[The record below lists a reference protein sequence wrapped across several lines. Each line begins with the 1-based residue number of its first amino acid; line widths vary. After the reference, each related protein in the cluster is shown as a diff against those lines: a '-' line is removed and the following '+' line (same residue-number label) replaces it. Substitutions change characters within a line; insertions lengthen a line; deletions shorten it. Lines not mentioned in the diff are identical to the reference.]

1 MKVILM
7 GILLLFMNSASA
19 DEFSEKQARTYIERS
34 TSDWKSHLDESIRH
48 IENGNP
54 SLNGSWKEL
63 DSLVNEDG
71 AFPIWRLTRA
81 KNENESADFNMWLQH
96 KVLAVAADG
105 RYSYIY
111 AGNLMKAAKGNDHDM
126 TQAAVMLVHGRL
138 ALQLDS
144 ARCND
149 RVDVMNIMIAYEA
162 QLEPLSQWLYKQSK
176 LKTAEIL
183 LSAAAIEEAR
193 KTRTPKAWLCR
204 RGLKAMMNAMSD
216 EKNVSETTN
225 QPGSIAGKNYVVDT
239 RKVPIEYISD
249 SDWNERRQQI
259 IDEKIQTAVRTA
271 SIPLLPSSVP

>member
-7 GILLLFMNSASA
+7 GILLLLMNSASA
-19 DEFSEKQARTYIERS
+19 DEFSEKQARAYIENS
-34 TSDWKSHLDESIRH
+34 TSDWKSHLDESVRH
-48 IENGNP
+48 IESENP
-54 SLNGSWKEL
+54 SLKGSWKEL
-63 DSLVNEDG
+63 DSLVNEEG

-111 AGNLMKAAKGNDHDM
+111 AGNLMKASKGGNHDM

-138 ALQLDS
+138 ALHLDS

-149 RVDVMNIMIAYEA
+149 RIDVANIMIAYES
-162 QLEPLSQWLYKQSK
+162 QLKPLSQWLDKQSK

-183 LSAAAIEEAR
+183 LSAASIEEAR

-204 RGLKAMMNAMSD
+204 RGLKAMMNAMAD

-225 QPGSIAGKNYVVDT
+225 QSGTIAGKTYAVDT

-249 SDWNERRQQI
+249 SDWDERRRQI
-259 IDEKIQTAVRTA
+259 IDGIIQTAVRTA
-271 SIPLLPSSVP
+271 SIPVSPPSAP